1 MDTHS
6 PAKTKGTIAAGQSW
20 PAHGTT
26 RKLAVRV
33 TPLLP
38 FTGSMERSVSGGCIA
53 PRHPLSTNKSLT
65 RTDCV
70 HRLKIPSQG
79 TRKLLHHMLM
89 SSTKTEGEGERKKK
103 NPLLFLVT
111 WIREKQGYSPQR
123 SHPFPFSAAIPQNRW
138 AVPPEGQD
146 KFS

>member
-103 NPLLFLVT
+103 KSSAFSCDMDQGKARLLTPEESPISLLGCNPSEQMGST
-111 WIREKQGYSPQR
+111 SRR
-123 SHPFPFSAAIPQNRW
+123 SRQI
-138 AVPPEGQD
+138 
-146 KFS
+146 